1 MSWDYSFSDE
11 ALKNLRKVG
20 AEGKRRIVG
29 YLDSNIT
36 ACENPRQ
43 FGKALKGD
51 LGDLWRFR
59 TGHYRIICAL
69 QDETFVVLVVRVGH
83 RKNVYD
89 G

>member
-1 MSWDYSFSDE
+1 VSWDYRFTDE

-20 AEGKRRIVG
+20 AEGKRRILS

-36 ACENPRQ
+36 GCGDPRQ

-59 TGHYRIICAL
+59 TSHYRIIC
-69 QDETFVVLVVRVGH
+69 QIRDEELVVLVVRVGH
-83 RKNVYD
+83 RKDVYE
-89 G
+89 

>member
-1 MSWDYSFSDE
+1 MSWDYRFTDE

-20 AEGKRRIVG
+20 AEGKMRILS

-36 ACENPRQ
+36 GCDDPRQ

-59 TGHYRIICAL
+59 TSHYRIIC
-69 QDETFVVLVVRVGH
+69 QIRDEELVVLVVRVGH
-83 RKNVYD
+83 RKDVYE
-89 G
+89 

>member
-1 MSWDYSFSDE
+1 MSWDYSFTDE

-36 ACENPRQ
+36 GCDNPRQ

-59 TGHYRIICAL
+59 TGQYRIIC
-69 QDETFVVLVVRVGH
+69 QIKDEELVVLVVRVGH
-83 RKNVYD
+83 RRDVYD
-89 G
+89 